1 MTMSKGAP
9 MNAIINTSDVI
20 EFETPEGTHTAI
32 VLLANDDALIV
43 DLLDGSTPISL
54 MVSELDGV
62 RVFDPQ
68 VLELAA

>member
-1 MTMSKGAP
+1 
-9 MNAIINTSDVI
+9 MNAINTSDVI
-20 EFETPEGTHTAI
+20 EFETPQGTQTAL

-54 MVSELDGV
+54 MVSELIGV